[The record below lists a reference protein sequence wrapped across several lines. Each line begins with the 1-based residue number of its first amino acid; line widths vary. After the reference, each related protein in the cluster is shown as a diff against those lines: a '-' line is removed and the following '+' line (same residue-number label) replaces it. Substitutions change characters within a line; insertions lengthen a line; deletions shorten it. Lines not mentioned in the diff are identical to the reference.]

1 MKDLTC
7 KCGGRSF
14 SICTSTIG
22 NVKGIKVLTCIDC
35 DNQVNVFVLFD
46 KNNGLDW
53 VEKIDFV

>member
-53 VEKIDFV
+53 VEK